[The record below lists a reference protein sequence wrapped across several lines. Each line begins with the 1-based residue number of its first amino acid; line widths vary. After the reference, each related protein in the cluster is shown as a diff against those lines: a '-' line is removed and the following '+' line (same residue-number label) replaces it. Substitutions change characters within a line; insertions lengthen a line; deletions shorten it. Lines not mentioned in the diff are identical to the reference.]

1 MDFEAIL
8 PFQMFALI
16 LLPFRAV
23 KTQKLVILVTLGI
36 WLAAQ
41 PMILIRTCDR
51 GRSSRLTY
59 FFATEIYA
67 LGTILAILLVEGV
80 IWGAF
85 APPQRR

>member
-8 PFQMFALI
+8 PFQVFALT
-16 LLPFRAV
+16 LLPFRAI
-23 KTQKLVILVTLGI
+23 KTQRLVILVTLGI

-59 FFATEIYA
+59 LFANEIYA
-67 LGTILAILLVEGV
+67 LGTVFAILLVEGGM
-80 IWGAF
+80 WGAF
-85 APPQRR
+85 APPQRK